1 MKIKL
6 FVALEIQYIELRILS
21 FNSYVYYVTRGFIA
35 STCAFNLLTRTFI
48 LLTHAFNPPTRAF
61 SLVTRGFELAT
72 RGFELVTRGFE
83 LATPGFELVTSI
95 LLLHNLIEAVQS
107 FFYKHKAYNHA

>member
-21 FNSYVYYVTRGFIA
+21 FNPYFYYVTRGFIA
-35 STCAFNLLTRTFI
+35 SICAFFILTRTFI
-48 LLTHAFNPPTRAF
+48 LLTHTFNPPACDV
-61 SLVTRGFELAT
+61 SLVTRRFELAT

-83 LATPGFELVTSI
+83 LVTPGFELVTRNFHFTFAQFNRSST
-95 LLLHNLIEAVQS
+95 L
-107 FFYKHKAYNHA
+107 FFL

>member
-48 LLTHAFNPPTRAF
+48 LLTHAFNPRTRAF
-61 SLVTRGFELAT
+61 S
-72 RGFELVTRGFE
+72 LVTRGFE
-83 LATPGFELVTSI
+83 LATPGFELVT
-95 LLLHNLIEAVQS
+95 HNFHFTFAQFNRSSTL